1 MDNNKMKVY
10 KFGGTS
16 VGSAKRMGEVA
27 RIIGDD
33 SDPKIVVLSAMAGTT
48 NALVELCDL
57 CYAEKAAQAHK
68 KAEELHQKYIG
79 VVDELYRT
87 DEGKQRARTFID
99 TKFDALAGYLTDY
112 FVIQDEKTVLAFG
125 ELISTEL
132 FHYYLGENGVKSVL
146 IPALSFMRTDRLGEP
161 DMYYIGQ
168 NLQSKL
174 DANKGIDLF
183 ITQGY
188 ICLNAWGEVDN
199 LQRGGSDYTAT
210 IVGAAIKA
218 KEVQI
223 WTDID
228 GLHENDPRV
237 VEGTAAVEM
246 LSYSEAEEL
255 AYFGAK
261 ILHPLCVIPAH
272 NAGVPV
278 WLKYTLDP
286 KAHGT
291 LICADYGKGGVKAI
305 AAKDGIIAIKVQS
318 ARMMMAYGFLR
329 RIFEIF
335 ERYRTPIDMIT
346 TSEVAVSL
354 TIDDDNYLSRI
365 VSELREF
372 GIVSVDKDQT
382 IVSVV
387 GHDIVEDPRSMD
399 IFAALKEQPV
409 RMISYGG
416 SRNNISILIDT
427 AAKKEV
433 LKCLS
438 DRLFNKKK

>member
-1 MDNNKMKVY
+1 MKIY

-16 VGSAKRMGEVA
+16 VGTAKRMGEVA
-27 RIIGDD
+27 GIVTAETG
-33 SDPKIVVLSAMAGTT
+33 PKIVVLSAMAGTT
-48 NALVELCDL
+48 NSLVEICDL
-57 CYAEKAAQAHK
+57 CYAEKAGKARKIVGELHEK
-68 KAEELHQKYIG
+68 YHRVAEELYT
-79 VVDELYRT
+79 T
-87 DEGKQRARTFID
+87 DAVKNTARTFVD
-99 TKFDALAGYLTDY
+99 AKFEAMGRYVTDY
-112 FVIQDEKTVLAFG
+112 FTLQDEKTVLSFG
-125 ELISTEL
+125 ELLSTEL
-132 FHYYLGENGVKSVL
+132 FHYYLGEKGIRSVL

-161 DMYYIGQ
+161 DMYYITQ
-168 NLQSKL
+168 NLQNNL
-174 DANKGIDLF
+174 DANRDADLF

-210 IVGAAIKA
+210 IIGACLKA

-228 GLHENDPRV
+228 GMHDNDPRIV
-237 VEGTAAVEM
+237 DHTAPVEN
-246 LSYSEAEEL
+246 LSYTEAEEL

-278 WLKYTLDP
+278 WLKNTLDP

-291 LICADYGKGGVKAI
+291 LICSDYGTGGVKAV
-305 AAKDGIIAIKVQS
+305 AAKDGIIAIKIQS

-387 GHDIVEDPRSMD
+387 GHDIVEDPRSME
-399 IFAALKEQPV
+399 IFAALKGTPV

-416 SRNNISILIDT
+416 SRNNISLLIDT
-427 AAKKEV
+427 SAKKEV
-433 LKCLS
+433 LQHLS
-438 DRLFNKKK
+438 DHLFRKK